1 MDIQVY
7 NVGKKLKHSCQ
18 IVPQFILFGEKK
30 AKKDDFKENIYFE
43 DADYLA
49 IYILKIQ
56 FKHIFEILVKYI

>member
-30 AKKDDFKENIYFE
+30 AKKM
-43 DADYLA
+43 
-49 IYILKIQ
+49 ILK
-56 FKHIFEILVKYI
+56 KIFILKMLII